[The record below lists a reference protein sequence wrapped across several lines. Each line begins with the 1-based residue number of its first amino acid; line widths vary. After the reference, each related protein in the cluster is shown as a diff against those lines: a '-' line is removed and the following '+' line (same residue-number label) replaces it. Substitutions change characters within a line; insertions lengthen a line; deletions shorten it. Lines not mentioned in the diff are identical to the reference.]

1 MWSFLAFTFAAEDL
15 GDDARRAEDVREVK
29 QGKKCIAEKKEHS
42 PFLPQGE
49 QEWLGPKEKGRP
61 GGTP

>member
-1 MWSFLAFTFAAEDL
+1 MWSLL
-15 GDDARRAEDVREVK
+15 GSRLPLKTSETMLGVPKMSASVN
-29 QGKKCIAEKKEHS
+29 QGKKCIGEKKEHS

-49 QEWLGPKEKGRP
+49 QEWLWRKEKGRP